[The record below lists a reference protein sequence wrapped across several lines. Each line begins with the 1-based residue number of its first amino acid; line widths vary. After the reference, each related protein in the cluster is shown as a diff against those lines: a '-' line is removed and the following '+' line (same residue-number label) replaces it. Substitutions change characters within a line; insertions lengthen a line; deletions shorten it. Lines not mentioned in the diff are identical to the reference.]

1 MAPCVTVM
9 VKQGLHHCSIPTNS
23 TLFVAL
29 QNRQV
34 RHSHMVRIKIR
45 IKLIQIVKFLI
56 ESNTNIFDKNYL

>member
-9 VKQGLHHCSIPTNS
+9 VKQGLHHRSIPTNT

-34 RHSHMVRIKIR
+34 RHSHKVRIKIR
-45 IKLIQIVKFLI
+45 IKLIQIVKVP
-56 ESNTNIFDKNYL
+56 N